1 MRPFS
6 FFLSWLAAV
15 TAVGTVAAQDVAQA
29 PQRLRSIEIVR
40 QDVFGTD
47 HTERYFFARLI
58 NLLHATT
65 REATIARELWVG
77 PGDAIDAATV
87 AEIERNL
94 RSLGI
99 FAEVTATL
107 VPTDDPREVD
117 LRIAT
122 KDKLSLSFGGGA
134 SYVGG
139 VSGFRAQIGEGNLFG
154 RGDRI
159 ITSFSQNSDG
169 EYRGSIAYTDLHL
182 LDTWHTAT
190 IRASRS
196 DEGESFGLEVRR
208 PIKHLADP
216 RGYGGSLRN
225 DREEIEYYRLGD
237 TAATVDQHTQGIAA
251 DVTWAAGPADD
262 RLYHGFL
269 AQVVEAEYGPAT
281 GPLAPEIRVPGD
293 TRSAYLGLHARWER
307 IDGFR
312 EVRGFDTLDYVQDL
326 QLGTTLA
333 GQFGARVRDEDG
345 QSRQLQP
352 ELAFGASWA
361 TEVFTG
367 VYATTAANGRARWHS
382 GEAVGWQSNL
392 AAWLYVVASHRNTL
406 TLSVNHDAA
415 EEDQD
420 LPIEFTLGED
430 NGLRGY
436 SARQLAGTRRLRANL
451 ENRFDTSVEYATF
464 RLGLVA
470 FFDCGWIGDGDD
482 LDGPYRSVGGGLRI
496 GSSSLL
502 GGSVLRLDLAK
513 PLDDAPGDD
522 DEWKLSITVGQ
533 VFTFGGYAS
542 ALSTR

>member
-1 MRPFS
+1 MRPSS
-6 FFLSWLAAV
+6 FFLPWLVAA
-15 TAVGTVAAQDVAQA
+15 AAAAQDAAQA
-29 PQRLRSIEIVR
+29 PLRLRSIEIVR

-47 HTERYFFARLI
+47 YTERYFFARLV
-58 NLLHATT
+58 NVLHATT

-107 VPTDDPREVD
+107 IPTDDPSHVD

-139 VSGFRAQIGEGNLFG
+139 VSGFRAQIGESNLFG

-159 ITSFSQNSDG
+159 LTSFSQNSDG

-196 DEGESFGLEVRR
+196 DEGESFGFDVRR

-237 TAATVDQHTQGIAA
+237 TAATVDQHTKGVAA
-251 DVTWAAGPADD
+251 DVTWATGPADD
-262 RLYHGFL
+262 RFYHGFL
-269 AQVVEAEYGPAT
+269 AQFVDAEYGPAT

-293 TRSAYLGLHARWER
+293 TRSAFLGLHARWEH
-307 IDGFR
+307 IAGFR

-345 QSRQLQP
+345 QGRQLQP
-352 ELAFGASWA
+352 ELALGASWA
-361 TEVFTG
+361 EEVFTG
-367 VYATTAANGRARWHS
+367 VFTTAAADGRARWHS

-392 AAWLYVVASHRNTL
+392 AAWLYVVASRRNTL
-406 TLSVNHDAA
+406 ALSVNHDAA

-482 LDGPYRSVGGGLRI
+482 LDGPYRSVGAGLRL

-522 DEWKLSITVGQ
+522 DEWKLSVTVGQ